1 MSCDT
6 GRKCG
11 SDLLLLWPW
20 CMRAARALIQPLAW
34 ELPYAIGG
42 ALKRKKRKNVTGC
55 CRGAGVI
62 PAQWVKGSGIATAA
76 AYIQHLVQELTYA
89 GHAAIKRNN
98 FFFKFMYGKV
108 IKTISSGH
116 NDIKLVINSN
126 I

>member
-1 MSCDT
+1 
-6 GRKCG
+6 
-11 SDLLLLWPW
+11 
-20 CMRAARALIQPLAW
+20 MRAARALIQPLAW

-76 AYIQHLVQELTYA
+76 AYIQHLAQELTYA

-98 FFFKFMYGKV
+98 FFLIFMYGEF
-108 IKTISSGH
+108 INTLSSAT
-116 NDIKLVINSN
+116 NAI
-126 I
+126 